1 MYRNNDG
8 VQRLVRR
15 AASLPLAPIN
25 AVEDVWFN
33 TLEDAEEI
41 NVDITRFADYVTE
54 SGLKDEQF
62 WNHFD
67 NTGPRTNNILEGW
80 HSKINKQLNAAHPN
94 IYRLISLLQ
103 CIQANN
109 EADIIQTAAGAK
121 QRPQE
126 VRYRRIDHR
135 LTQLKNRFID
145 GDIDI
150 MDYLDAASHLLHLG

>member
-41 NVDITRFADYVTE
+41 NDYVTE

-62 WNHFD
+62 LNHFD

-121 QRPQE
+121 HRPQE
-126 VRYRRIDHR
+126 VRYRRIDQR
-135 LTQLKNRFID
+135 LTQLKNRLID